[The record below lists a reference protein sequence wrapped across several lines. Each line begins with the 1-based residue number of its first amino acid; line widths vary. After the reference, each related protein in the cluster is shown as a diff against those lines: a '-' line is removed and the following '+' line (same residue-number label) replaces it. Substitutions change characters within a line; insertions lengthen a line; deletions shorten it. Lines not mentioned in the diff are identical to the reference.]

1 MKRKA
6 PSLAICPKV
15 TYSLFMLFM
24 THRHSYLYFTIC
36 LALFSG
42 AIPFKSLAKT
52 PLPEAPI
59 WQFKLPLFGQDGY
72 KRWDLEGREGHFSG
86 NEGRLEVQGMRLRV
100 FTTGASH
107 QLEATLE
114 SPQATLFPKSRKA
127 EGNEYL
133 FLTTSQYT
141 VVGHGWRWEEVNH
154 DTLQPIYRVVLK
166 SDVRVVF
173 KDSLD
178 RVFKQSKSLEL

>member
-1 MKRKA
+1 MIMIRRH
-6 PSLAICPKV
+6 
-15 TYSLFMLFM
+15 YYFLFTL
-24 THRHSYLYFTIC
+24 C
-36 LALFSG
+36 LALFLE
-42 AIPFKSLAKT
+42 AIPFISLAKT

-59 WQFKLPLFGQDGY
+59 WQFRLPLFGQDGY

-86 NEGRLEVQGMRLRV
+86 NEGRLEVKGMRLRV
-100 FTTGASH
+100 FTAGASQ

-127 EGNEYL
+127 EGSEYL
-133 FLTTSQYT
+133 FLTTPHYT
-141 VVGHGWRWEEVNH
+141 VVGHGWRWEEIDH
-154 DTLQPIYRVVLK
+154 GTAQPMYRVVLE

-178 RVFKQSKSLEL
+178 RVFKQPKALEL